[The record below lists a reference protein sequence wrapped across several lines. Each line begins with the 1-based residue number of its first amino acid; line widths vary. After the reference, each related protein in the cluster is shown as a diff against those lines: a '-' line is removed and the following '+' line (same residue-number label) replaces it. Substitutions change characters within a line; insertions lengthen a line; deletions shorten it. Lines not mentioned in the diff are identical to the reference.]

1 LFSTQQIDDRSIIH
15 LVSASPLLKLR
26 LLFKVPQLFAIL
38 LVVGCASVEK
48 PTVWTV
54 EEFHAKAQAH
64 LDAGE
69 WEQAIDY
76 YHQLEQ
82 RYPYGKYTEQSQL
95 EVIYA
100 YYRNREP
107 ELAISSAEQFIRLY
121 PTHPR
126 IDYAYY
132 LKALSIFQSPTSQ
145 LYRLSRVDPSRRDPG
160 PARESFEAFQALI
173 TLFPKSSYAKNSR
186 QKMAGILDL
195 IAQHEINIGR
205 YYLGRGANVAALN
218 RAKYVIERYP
228 DVSAVEDALGIMV
241 SVYKQMGFDTLL
253 DDTIRI
259 LQKNYPA
266 SIYLSLD
273 SK

>member
-1 LFSTQQIDDRSIIH
+1 
-15 LVSASPLLKLR
+15 
-26 LLFKVPQLFAIL
+26 
-38 LVVGCASVEK
+38 
-48 PTVWTV
+48 
-54 EEFHAKAQAH
+54 
-64 LDAGE
+64 
-69 WEQAIDY
+69 
-76 YHQLEQ
+76 
-82 RYPYGKYTEQSQL
+82 
-95 EVIYA
+95 
-100 YYRNREP
+100 
-107 ELAISSAEQFIRLY
+107 
-121 PTHPR
+121 
-126 IDYAYY
+126 
-132 LKALSIFQSPTSQ
+132 
-145 LYRLSRVDPSRRDPG
+145 
-160 PARESFEAFQALI
+160 
-173 TLFPKSSYAKNSR
+173 
-186 QKMAGILDL
+186 MAGILDL